1 MPGITVEIAE
11 SLKKLDFL
19 SFLVVEFRAVNGIA
33 AMDGWEGNRK
43 KVLSIRVLGSL
54 AVEADGRKLTLPPSK
69 KTRALFAYL
78 VVTGRPHRRD
88 RLCDLLWD
96 VPDDPRGALRWSLS
110 KLRTLIDE
118 AATRHIVADRETVA
132 FRAENTT
139 CDLLAIRS
147 DIGHNPATAPTESLR
162 RAAPAFVGDFLEGLE
177 LTDCHKFHAW
187 CVAEREEARA
197 LHAKVLS
204 ALIDRLSDAPEAAL
218 EHARA
223 LSRVEPGNEH
233 AWAMLIHLLVECGRK
248 REAAEVY
255 NTADRALGDFGAPRT
270 GELLAL
276 WRRLRTRPAA
286 APAAPAELSV
296 VPAVESPEIMEPTQA
311 TEPERKQISALWVA
325 IDRAPSSGRPAD
337 PEELLRRHDEL
348 LRAVTDTVGRFE
360 GFVMS
365 HGSDGILA
373 VFGAPIAHEDHAERA
388 CRAALAIAAA
398 GLGNHDRDSL
408 CVAVHSGEA
417 VVRTGA
423 TTSGAYEAIG
433 PVVQIVRT
441 FTGAAEPGVPVVSA
455 ETARRAEGMIA
466 VRPLGAS
473 RAKDFGQPIDLFA
486 LIGSAQQTR
495 WQARARRAHAAFVGR
510 TGDLVTLGNSLAA
523 AGSGRGQIVAVVGE
537 AGVGK
542 SRLVHELLA
551 SRQAADWTVMEGSC
565 SPGDRDV
572 AFAPLVGML
581 RAWLGVSRQDSGTE
595 IARRLARR
603 IEEWGH
609 GLRAAQPPL
618 LALLDRPVDDKEW
631 LALGA
636 PLRRQRSI
644 DALKLLIARASMDDP
659 LVVLIEDAHWIDQA
673 TQGFLDGLVPTISS
687 LHVLLVVTYR
697 PEYRHEWAN
706 RPNYAQCRIEP
717 LPAESAIELLG
728 SLLGAGPHLD
738 GIKRSIADRSGGNPF
753 FIEEIVRSLDEAG
766 VLSRPPGE
774 HVNFDEVAI
783 AVPPTVQDVLAGR
796 IDRLTAEAKRVLQA
810 AAAVGRNVPY
820 ALLRAVTESDDERL
834 AAALAALEAADF
846 VHESRVFPERELTFK
861 HALTRQVAYG
871 AMTNAQRRAMH
882 LKIAAAMLRTAA
894 DRVSEDVESLA
905 AHFAEG
911 ESWPQAVDYLLRAAR
926 KAKLQ
931 YAYDAALAFSRR
943 ARAAAAVA
951 GLAKRQVEAAIAEG
965 DLLSL
970 LGQLEPANA
979 GYDAALALETDPM
992 QRRRIA
998 NRRHEARQ
1006 IVRDGG
1012 RVVYYEHGSGE
1023 ETLVFV
1029 HPFVYGLSTFQPI
1042 VEQLCQEFRVVTI
1055 DPRGTGASDPLPPD
1069 YDIGD
1074 HMLDVAAVIEAL
1086 PVKSV
1091 TAIGLSRGAN
1101 LLIRLAVARP
1111 TLLRRLVLVGAH
1123 TRQTVGIGV
1132 DPDAN
1137 MSMTHDALNEFVAA
1151 LHRGNIRQAATIFAA
1166 KIFSEAGT
1174 DELRRQFIQRC
1185 VDLPPETVVR
1195 FFTFDPKADVE
1206 NLLDKVDT
1214 PTLVMHGSRDDD
1226 VSLVTGIEIA
1236 QRIAKAD
1243 LYVFEGKGHLP
1254 MFTAT
1259 GEFCTTLRN
1268 FVRQGRA
1275 RVPLAI

>member
-1 MPGITVEIAE
+1 
-11 SLKKLDFL
+11 
-19 SFLVVEFRAVNGIA
+19 
-33 AMDGWEGNRK
+33 
-43 KVLSIRVLGSL
+43 
-54 AVEADGRKLTLPPSK
+54 
-69 KTRALFAYL
+69 
-78 VVTGRPHRRD
+78 
-88 RLCDLLWD
+88 
-96 VPDDPRGALRWSLS
+96 
-110 KLRTLIDE
+110 
-118 AATRHIVADRETVA
+118 
-132 FRAENTT
+132 
-139 CDLLAIRS
+139 
-147 DIGHNPATAPTESLR
+147 
-162 RAAPAFVGDFLEGLE
+162 
-177 LTDCHKFHAW
+177 
-187 CVAEREEARA
+187 
-197 LHAKVLS
+197 
-204 ALIDRLSDAPEAAL
+204 
-218 EHARA
+218 
-223 LSRVEPGNEH
+223 
-233 AWAMLIHLLVECGRK
+233 
-248 REAAEVY
+248 
-255 NTADRALGDFGAPRT
+255 
-270 GELLAL
+270 
-276 WRRLRTRPAA
+276 
-286 APAAPAELSV
+286 
-296 VPAVESPEIMEPTQA
+296 
-311 TEPERKQISALWVA
+311 
-325 IDRAPSSGRPAD
+325 
-337 PEELLRRHDEL
+337 
-348 LRAVTDTVGRFE
+348 
-360 GFVMS
+360 
-365 HGSDGILA
+365 
-373 VFGAPIAHEDHAERA
+373 
-388 CRAALAIAAA
+388 
-398 GLGNHDRDSL
+398 
-408 CVAVHSGEA
+408 
-417 VVRTGA
+417 
-423 TTSGAYEAIG
+423 
-433 PVVQIVRT
+433 
-441 FTGAAEPGVPVVSA
+441 
-455 ETARRAEGMIA
+455 
-466 VRPLGAS
+466 
-473 RAKDFGQPIDLFA
+473 
-486 LIGSAQQTR
+486 
-495 WQARARRAHAAFVGR
+495 
-510 TGDLVTLGNSLAA
+510 
-523 AGSGRGQIVAVVGE
+523 
-537 AGVGK
+537 
-542 SRLVHELLA
+542 
-551 SRQAADWTVMEGSC
+551 
-565 SPGDRDV
+565 
-572 AFAPLVGML
+572 
-581 RAWLGVSRQDSGTE
+581 
-595 IARRLARR
+595 
-603 IEEWGH
+603 
-609 GLRAAQPPL
+609 
-618 LALLDRPVDDKEW
+618 
-631 LALGA
+631 
-636 PLRRQRSI
+636 
-644 DALKLLIARASMDDP
+644 

-673 TQGFLDGLVPTISS
+673 TQGFLDGLVSTIPS
-687 LHVLLVVTYR
+687 LRVLLVVTYR
-697 PEYRHEWAN
+697 PEYRHQWAN

-717 LPAESAIELLG
+717 LPAESAIELLD

-753 FIEEIVRSLDEAG
+753 FIEEIVRSLDETG

-774 HVNFDEVAI
+774 RANFDEVAI

-796 IDRLTAEAKRVLQA
+796 VDRLTAEAKRVLQA
-810 AAAVGRNVPY
+810 AAAIGRNVPY
-820 ALLRAVTESDDERL
+820 VLLHAVTESDDERL

-882 LKIAAAMLRTAA
+882 LKIAAAMLQTAA

-905 AHFAEG
+905 AHYAEG

-943 ARAAAAVA
+943 ARAAAAA
-951 GLAKRQVEAAIAEG
+951 GDDLAKRQVEAAIAEG

-979 GYDAALALETDPM
+979 SYDAALALETDAM

-998 NRRHEARQ
+998 NRRHEARP

-1012 RVVYYEHGSGE
+1012 RVVYYEHGGGE

-1086 PVKSV
+1086 PVESV

-1111 TLLRRLVLVGAH
+1111 TLLRRLILVGAH

-1132 DPDAN
+1132 DPEGN
-1137 MSMTHDALNEFVAA
+1137 MSMTHDTLDEFVAA
-1151 LHRGNIRQAATIFAA
+1151 LLRGDIRQAATIFAA